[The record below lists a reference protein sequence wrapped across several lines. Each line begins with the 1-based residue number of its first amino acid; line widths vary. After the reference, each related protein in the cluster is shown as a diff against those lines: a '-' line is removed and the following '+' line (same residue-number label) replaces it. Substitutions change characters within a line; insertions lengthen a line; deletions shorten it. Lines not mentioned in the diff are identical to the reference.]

1 MDSLQK
7 GKEEQQEELL
17 GQKIASY
24 SATLYKIAFMQLKNA
39 EDAEDVVQEV
49 FCQYLKANMDFDS
62 WEHEKAW
69 FIKVTLNACKK
80 VWRTAWNRHRADIP
94 DWENLD
100 LETDEEHPDSAYIRR
115 EEAEALWK
123 AVWELPDKYREVIH
137 LFYYEN
143 LSVKEIALVSG
154 RGESTVTSQLVR
166 GRNILKRKLREE
178 YQFEEFQG

>member
-1 MDSLQK
+1 M
-7 GKEEQQEELL
+7 
-17 GQKIASY
+17 
-24 SATLYKIAFMQLKNA
+24 
-39 EDAEDVVQEV
+39 
-49 FCQYLKANMDFDS
+49 
-62 WEHEKAW
+62 
-69 FIKVTLNACKK
+69 
-80 VWRTAWNRHRADIP
+80 
-94 DWENLD
+94 
-100 LETDEEHPDSAYIRR
+100 ETDEEHPDSAYIRR

>member
-7 GKEEQQEELL
+7 GKEEQEELL

-39 EDAEDVVQEV
+39 DDAEDVVQEV
-49 FCQYLKANMDFDS
+49 FCQYLKANKNFES
-62 WEHEKAW
+62 QEHEKAW

-80 VWRTAWNRHRADIP
+80 VRRTAWNRRRADIP
-94 DWENLD
+94 DWESLYP
-100 LETDEEHPDSAYIRR
+100 ETGGGHPDSAYIRR
-115 EEAEALWK
+115 EEAETLWK
-123 AVWELPDKYREVIH
+123 AVWELPDIYRKVIH

-143 LSVKEIALVSG
+143 LSVKEIALVCG

-166 GRNILKRKLREE
+166 GRNILKKKLREE
-178 YQFEEFQG
+178 YRFEEFQG